1 MDEGVKMVLAVCH
14 LFEDLKAT
22 HLSGPTPMLF
32 ADNAGGIACAHS
44 EAITKKMQHVNIQE
58 VAVCNSICLGK
69 IKLSHI
75 PGELNPSD
83 LFTKEMKDKN
93 HFFDLRVCHMSP
105 RIPGLGVSQGGARIW
120 A

>member
-1 MDEGVKMVLAVCH
+1 MDEGVKMVLAVRH

-22 HLSGPTPMLF
+22 HLSGPTPMMF
-32 ADNAGGIACAHS
+32 ADNAGGIAWAHS
-44 EAITKKMQHVNIQE
+44 EAITKKMRHVNIRE
-58 VAVCNSICLGK
+58 VAVRDSIRLGE

-75 PGELNPSD
+75 PGDLNPSD

-93 HFFDLRVCHMSP
+93 HFFDLRACHMSP
-105 RIPGLGVSQGGARIW
+105 CILGLGVSQGGARIW